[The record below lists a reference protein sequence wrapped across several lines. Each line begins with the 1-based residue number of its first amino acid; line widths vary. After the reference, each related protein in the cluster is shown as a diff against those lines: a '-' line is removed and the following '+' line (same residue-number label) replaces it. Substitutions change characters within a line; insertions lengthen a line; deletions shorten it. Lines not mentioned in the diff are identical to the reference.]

1 MNEISMYKRSLYL
14 GSEHSPLIPSSS
26 VPQDGLALL
35 RGTTVI
41 RTHDVLK
48 KLYIAIL
55 SLIIF
60 GLDYYGPG
68 VSDLIHSVVLSI
80 YLLKTDV

>member
-1 MNEISMYKRSLYL
+1 MYKRSLYL
-14 GSEHSPLIPSSS
+14 GSEHSPLIPSNF
-26 VPQDGLALL
+26 VPQDGIALL

-41 RTHDVLK
+41 RTHDIHK
-48 KLYIAIL
+48 NLYIAIF

-68 VSDLIHSVVLSI
+68 VSALLHSVVLSI
-80 YLLKTDV
+80 YLLKTEV